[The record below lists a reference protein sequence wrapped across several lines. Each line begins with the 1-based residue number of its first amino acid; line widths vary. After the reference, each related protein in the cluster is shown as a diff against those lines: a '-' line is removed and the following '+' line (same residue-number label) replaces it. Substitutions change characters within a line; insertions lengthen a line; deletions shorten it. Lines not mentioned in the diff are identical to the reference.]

1 MKKVWILEKFATTEE
16 EIKHYNDFK
25 ELLETAKENNN
36 LTEEQISQLN
46 ESLANFKKIV
56 DENPDGRWY
65 GFEGKVIYRQFCD
78 VAKAAIR
85 RNPDGKFRVVEAE
98 IEDDAQYW
106 TGYKFV
112 KVNDGVYRYLMA
124 TK

>member
-1 MKKVWILEKFATTEE
+1 MKKVWILEKFATAEE
-16 EIKHYNDFK
+16 EAKHYNDFK
-25 ELLETAKENNN
+25 ELLETAKKNNN
-36 LTEEQISQLN
+36 MTEEQISQLN

-56 DENPDGRWY
+56 DENPNGRWY

-98 IEDDAQYW
+98 IDDDAQYW
-106 TGYKFV
+106 TGYNFV

>member
-1 MKKVWILEKFATTEE
+1 MKKVWILEKFATAEE
-16 EIKHYNDFK
+16 EAKHYNDFK
-25 ELLETAKENNN
+25 ELLETAKKNNN
-36 LTEEQISQLN
+36 MTEEQISQLD

-98 IEDDAQYW
+98 IDDDAQYW
-106 TGYKFV
+106 TGYNFV

>member
-1 MKKVWILEKFATTEE
+1 MKKVWILEKFATAEE
-16 EIKHYNDFK
+16 EAKHYNDFK
-25 ELLETAKENNN
+25 ELLETAKKNNN
-36 LTEEQISQLN
+36 MTEEQISQLN

-65 GFEGKVIYRQFCD
+65 GFEGKVIYHQFCD

-98 IEDDAQYW
+98 IDDDAQYW
-106 TGYKFV
+106 TGYNFV

>member
-1 MKKVWILEKFATTEE
+1 MKKVWILEKFATAEE
-16 EIKHYNDFK
+16 EAKHYNDFK
-25 ELLETAKENNN
+25 ELLETAKKNNN
-36 LTEEQISQLN
+36 MTEEQISQLN

-98 IEDDAQYW
+98 IDDDAQYW
-106 TGYKFV
+106 TGYNFV

>member
-1 MKKVWILEKFATTEE
+1 MKKVWILEKFATAEE
-16 EIKHYNDFK
+16 EAKHYNDFK
-25 ELLETAKENNN
+25 ELLETAKKNNN
-36 LTEEQISQLN
+36 MTEEQISQLD

-98 IEDDAQYW
+98 IDDDAQYW
-106 TGYKFV
+106 TGYNFV
-112 KVNDGVYRYLMA
+112 KVNDGVYRYLIA